1 MSSLVAFNRRV
12 SMNRIPRSIL
22 QQAFFVTP
30 INTYMKGNI
39 PAEKGLLKENIVELG
54 IRYEVVCV
62 SGV

>member
-1 MSSLVAFNRRV
+1 
-12 SMNRIPRSIL
+12 MNRIPRSIL
-22 QQAFFVTP
+22 HQAFFVTP